1 MNVWEEAQLNLR
13 KAAETM
19 GLEPEITERLLT
31 PMRFTEFTIPV
42 RMDDGSKKI
51 FIAYRS
57 VHQDATGLTKD
68 GTRMRPD
75 LTPEEIKALSLFM
88 SIKHGVAGIP
98 AGGGK
103 GGIKADPAKL
113 SEGEYE
119 RLIRGFMRRLA
130 PKGAFVDVPGADIGT
145 GTQAMA
151 WMLDHRKLR
160 PSWLITLDADGQHMP
175 EEVPLLLAEAKK
187 CRNTLIIGS
196 CPERSSW
203 MRQMVWA
210 FFRLISGLQVNDM
223 TSGFKVYPVRAASVL
238 CGPKTENLGY
248 QDVPTLLFLSRRGF
262 KICEIAVN
270 MAPRRSGKS
279 RVFSSW
285 SKVTLYMF
293 KVTRLC
299 CFHRLAV
306 LAKK

>member
-1 MNVWEEAQLNLR
+1 MSEAVVIIPARDEALTIAEIVRRTKAMGHHVLLVDDASTDGTALIAYKAGAEVLRLDRPRGNLR
-13 KAAETM
+13 A
-19 GLEPEITERLLT
+19 I
-31 PMRFTEFTIPV
+31 
-42 RMDDGSKKI
+42 
-51 FIAYRS
+51 
-57 VHQDATGLTKD
+57 Q
-68 GTRMRPD
+68 
-75 LTPEEIKALSLFM
+75 
-88 SIKHGVAGIP
+88 AG
-98 AGGGK
+98 
-103 GGIKADPAKL
+103 
-113 SEGEYE
+113 
-119 RLIRGFMRRLA
+119 
-130 PKGAFVDVPGADIGT
+130 
-145 GTQAMA
+145 MA